1 MAETVLVTGGS
12 GYIAS
17 WCIVGLLQQGYTV
30 RTTVRS
36 LAREPAVRAAIGTV
50 VDPGNRLT
58 FYAAELTKDEG
69 WDEAV
74 AGCDYVLHVASP
86 LGVGGV
92 KDPNELVVPAR
103 EGALRVL
110 RAATKAGVKRVVLT
124 SSVAAAS
131 PPYGPTESLN
141 DETVWTNPDDR
152 NIDAY
157 RLSKTLAERAAW
169 EFMGKQ
175 TGPTTLTTVLPSMV
189 VGPVLSSESLGSVQ
203 VVQRLMN
210 GSVPGTPRIGF
221 TMVDVRDV
229 ADLHIRAMT
238 SPAAAGQRF
247 IAAGEFMWM
256 ADIARTLRDRLGARA
271 PKVPKRRLPDFVVR
285 LIGLFDA
292 TLRQVAAG
300 LGQKRV
306 FTAAK
311 AKAALGWTS
320 RPSTDAVVDCAE
332 SLIAKGAV

>member
-17 WCIVGLLQQGYTV
+17 WCIVGLLRQGYTV

-36 LAREPAVRAAIGTV
+36 LAKEPAVRAAIATE

-58 FYAAELTKDEG
+58 FYAAELTQDAG
-69 WDEAV
+69 WDAAV

-131 PPYGPTESLN
+131 PPYGPHESLN
-141 DETVWTNPDDR
+141 DETNWTDPNDKS
-152 NIDAY
+152 IDAY

-169 EFMGKQ
+169 DFMAQQK
-175 TGPTTLTTVLPSMV
+175 GPTTLTTVLPSMV
-189 VGPVLSSESLGSVQ
+189 VGPLLLAESLGSVQ

-210 GSVPGTPRIGF
+210 GSVPGTPCIGF
-221 TMVDVRDV
+221 TIVDVRDV

-247 IAAGEFMWM
+247 IAAGEYMWM
-256 ADIARTLRDRLGARA
+256 ADIAKTLRERLGARA
-271 PKVPKRRLPDFVVR
+271 PKVPNRGLPDFVVR
-285 LIGLFDA
+285 LIALFDSGVK
-292 TLRQVAAG
+292 LVAAG

-311 AKAALGWTS
+311 AEATLGWTP

-332 SLIAKGAV
+332 SLLAKGAV